1 MVHAT
6 RIRKGKA
13 AYANHWVQTSS
24 FKQERSA
31 GRALFLKA
39 RRSPPAQRYAVAP
52 VDLPDPP
59 GEAAACTASMDEW
72 QAALV
77 CMRSVA
83 TGQ

>member
-13 AYANHWVQTSS
+13 AYANHWVQTSN

-39 RRSPPAQRYAVAP
+39 RRSRPCSRALQRRT
-52 VDLPDPP
+52 DLHGPTC
-59 GEAAACTASMDEW
+59 GGGLMHSI
-72 QAALV
+72 
-77 CMRSVA
+77 
-83 TGQ
+83 GG